1 MVSTQDSSWRFRIV
15 VKKRQSTFPFIAFF
29 LVCFDGELFAPVHTH
44 QIGLFPLNF
53 ILLLKA
59 FYVKKVQRSVN
70 HVLIFKESDWSLNW
84 EIRNLQFI
92 NNKYKIQK

>member
-59 FYVKKVQRSVN
+59 FYVKQSRGLST
-70 HVLIFKESDWSLNW
+70 LSWSLK
-84 EIRNLQFI
+84 NLI
-92 NNKYKIQK
+92 GV

>member
-15 VKKRQSTFPFIAFF
+15 VKKRQFAFF

-59 FYVKKVQRSVN
+59 FYVKQSRGLSTM
-70 HVLIFKESDWSLNW
+70 SWSLK
-84 EIRNLQFI
+84 NLI
-92 NNKYKIQK
+92 GV